1 MVELELEDDEQG
13 DNLDCPE
20 CGQGWLA
27 VDRDGK
33 MVCQNCGS
41 KFHRREL
48 VKKIRKR
55 SFRN

>member
-1 MVELELEDDEQG
+1 MMVELEPEEDEEG
-13 DNLDCPE
+13 ENLDCPD

-55 SFRN
+55 SF